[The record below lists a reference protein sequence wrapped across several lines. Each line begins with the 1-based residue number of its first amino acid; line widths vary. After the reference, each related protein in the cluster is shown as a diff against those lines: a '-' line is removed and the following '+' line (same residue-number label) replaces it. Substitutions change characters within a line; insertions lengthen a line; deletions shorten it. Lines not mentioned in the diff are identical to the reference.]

1 MSRIFTVLAVLAV
14 LLLAGN
20 FVVGLAAGDFNAAAT
35 RKRDAYNR
43 LVELQR
49 RERADKTSDS
59 VELEKAKEAAAAA
72 DAGFRDP
79 RSRMTLHMLLGSAA
93 ALVTLLV
100 CSITITYFIG
110 TTRWC
115 KEVCDAYEIGPELA
129 EQSTRLKRGAFPWA
143 LAGILSVILIV
154 GLGAAADPS
163 GANWSRSSQF
173 VNPHYAAAMV
183 GLVIVIVSFWMQ
195 STRIAENHEV
205 IQRVLAEVEKIRI
218 ARNLPVETSS
228 AE

>member
-1 MSRIFTVLAVLAV
+1 
-14 LLLAGN
+14 
-20 FVVGLAAGDFNAAAT
+20 
-35 RKRDAYNR
+35 
-43 LVELQR
+43 LVELQQ

-59 VELEKAKEAAAAA
+59 VELKTAREEAAAA
-72 DAGFRDP
+72 DAGFRAP

-100 CSITITYFIG
+100 CSVTITYFIG

-115 KEVCDAYEIGPELA
+115 KEVCDAYEIGPQLA

-143 LAGILSVILIV
+143 LAGIFSVILIV

-173 VNPHYAAAMV
+173 VNPHYAAAMI
-183 GLVIVIVSFWMQ
+183 GLVIVIISFWMQ

-205 IQRVLAEVEKIRI
+205 IQRILAEVEKIRI